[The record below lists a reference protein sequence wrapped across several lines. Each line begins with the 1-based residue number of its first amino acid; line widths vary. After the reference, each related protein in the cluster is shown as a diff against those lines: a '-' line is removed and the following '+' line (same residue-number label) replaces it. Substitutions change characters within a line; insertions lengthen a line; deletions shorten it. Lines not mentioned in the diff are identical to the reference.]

1 MATGQTT
8 GRRQCSVPPCRD
20 TSVRAH
26 DGVGLYFGQCVDTR
40 RVGERAALTARLG
53 LRRAKK
59 ETSRSSANF
68 HPEGAARVPGLRALA
83 APSAPRRM
91 GRRWKALQVAVP
103 LLPIPL
109 GCWFLYK
116 AIVSFNRSPPPYAI
130 SDPKKVME
138 MPLHSEPVYQAR
150 RAHSSTPHQD
160 ASSQPLPPPSRRRS
174 TSAPPRFGKT

>member
-1 MATGQTT
+1 MTASDSIRTLFRT
-8 GRRQCSVPPCRD
+8 R
-20 TSVRAH
+20 
-26 DGVGLYFGQCVDTR
+26 VDTR
-40 RVGERAALTARLG
+40 RASGAHGAFAPSERRQARKLLGARRISCPKVRPGCRATA
-53 LRRAKK
+53 
-59 ETSRSSANF
+59 
-68 HPEGAARVPGLRALA
+68 RALA
-83 APSAPRRM
+83 APSAPREM